1 MCKSEGDIF
10 IYCKDLKLLQQKC
23 NTNSHALISLTGC
36 YVISSAS
43 ISKLMMELHNDG
55 RSSYDGNQSYDGHP
69 SYQQKCTRNP
79 HIWWPSIIYL
89 TILIENLTLSCLD
102 PHWPAGPCT
111 SNHIEDYDG
120 TSSYDD
126 FPSYDDSPSYDDFPS
141 IQQILIWWVAIILIM
156 IIVEIHHILYDYYKL

>member
-1 MCKSEGDIF
+1 MIGLWYMMETHHMMESHHMMK
-10 IYCKDLKLLQQKC
+10 YC
-23 NTNSHALISLTGC
+23 NTTVYSNRKWCESIIWWHCIINLRMKMVSWILLNLDSLSLLKWWALI
-36 YVISSAS
+36 
-43 ISKLMMELHNDG
+43 K
-55 RSSYDGNQSYDGHP
+55 SYE
-69 SYQQKCTRNP
+69 QKCTRNP
-79 HIWWPSIIYL
+79 HIWWPSIICLIIYITIIYL

-141 IQQILIWWVAIILIM
+141 IQQILIWWVAIILFM
-156 IIVEIHHILYDYYKL
+156 IIL